1 MRLVTAEEMR
11 AADQAAMNDFGISG
25 LILMENA
32 GLAVVRQAEKMLGDL
47 TGKTIAIFCGGGNN
61 GGDGL
66 VTARHLF
73 NRGCDVRLFYLS
85 DPDIFR
91 GDALTNYTIL
101 QKMGIGG
108 CWLTEGSRLDA
119 AKTALYSV
127 DLIIDAIFGT
137 GLRDNVSDVPQAV
150 IHLINESKA
159 PTIACDI
166 PSGLSSFSGKA
177 MGTAVKAD
185 ATVTFGLCKLGLILP
200 EAKEYVGEL
209 VVADISLP
217 TQIEEEL
224 PSRRELI
231 DETYCRRWLKSRDIQ
246 GHKGDYGQVTIIA
259 GSKGMP
265 GAAILAA
272 SGAARMGAGK
282 VCAVLPS
289 ACRSAFTARLPEAL
303 VMDVADDDQ
312 GEINV
317 DCRQQIASA
326 PSDAYV
332 LGPGLGRSDG
342 ALHMIRE
349 LLPLL
354 QKPTVLDADALFAVC
369 GHLRLLK
376 NAKAPLV
383 ITPHPGE
390 MAKLLGVSV
399 ADVQANRISVAAG
412 FARQTNVVVVL
423 KGAGTIVATPE
434 GRIAIN
440 ANGNPGMG
448 TGGSGDVLSGMIAT
462 LLAQGLPP
470 AAAAACAVWLHGK
483 AGDIAAER
491 SSQPSLLAGDL
502 LNHIGLAYQALQI
515 Q

>member
-11 AADQAAMNDFGISG
+11 AVDQAAINDFGISG
-25 LILMENA
+25 LVLMENA
-32 GLAVVRQAEKMLGDL
+32 GLAVVRQAEKMLGGL
-47 TGKTIAIFCGGGNN
+47 NGKTVAIFCGGGNN

-66 VTARHLF
+66 VAARHLF
-73 NRGCDVRLFYLS
+73 NRGCDVRLFYLT

-91 GDALTNYTIL
+91 GDALANYTIL
-101 QKMGIGG
+101 KKMGVGG
-108 CWLTEGSRLDA
+108 VCLSESSRLDA
-119 AKTALYSV
+119 AKTALYDA

-137 GLRDNVSDVPQAV
+137 GLRDNVSDVPHAV
-150 IHLINESKA
+150 IDLINESKA
-159 PTIACDI
+159 PALACDI
-166 PSGLSSFSGKA
+166 PSGLSSYNGKA
-177 MGTAVKAD
+177 MGAAVKAD
-185 ATVTFGLCKLGLILP
+185 ATVTFGLCKLGLVLP
-200 EAKEYVGEL
+200 RAKEYVGEL

-217 TQIEEEL
+217 AELTEET
-224 PSRRELI
+224 PARRELI
-231 DETYCRRWLKSRDIQ
+231 DEAYCRRWLKPRDIH
-246 GHKGDYGQVTIIA
+246 GHKGDYGQVTVIA

-272 SGAARMGAGK
+272 GGAARMGAGK
-282 VCAVLPS
+282 VSAVLPS
-289 ACRSAFTARLPEAL
+289 ACRSAFTACLPEAL
-303 VMDVADDDQ
+303 VMDVEDDVH
-312 GEINV
+312 GEISA
-317 DCRQQIASA
+317 DSGRQIADA
-326 PSDAYV
+326 PCDAYV
-332 LGPGLGRSDG
+332 LGPGLGRSES
-342 ALHMIRE
+342 AQNMIRE

-354 QKPTVLDADALFAVC
+354 EKPAVLDADALFAVC

-399 ADVQANRISVAAG
+399 EDVQANRISVAEG

-434 GRIAIN
+434 GRVAVN
-440 ANGNPGMG
+440 VNGNPGMG

-462 LLAQGLPP
+462 LLAQGLPA

-491 SSQPSLLAGDL
+491 SSQNSLLAGDL
-502 LNHIGLAYQALQI
+502 LDCLGLAYQALEI